1 MKRRLETAARLDISS
16 PVPLYHQIAEAIRDR
31 IRSGDLAPGEA
42 LDPLRRAA
50 GKWGVHLHTVRQAY
64 ASLARQGLVERRRG
78 RGGTRVA
85 PRQVHEVVRDPKDV
99 DRFLDKV
106 LGEARDLFGMHSR
119 DLIEAMTDRFG
130 PAAAE
135 RPVAFV
141 VECSEWQCRCHAREI
156 EERWDVDA
164 RTWPLTVKGE
174 PPDATVVST
183 YLHYNDLRRLW
194 PERLSEISFVTVRLD
209 PSLLSTLSDTEERI
223 LVLERD
229 AYSAASVAA
238 DLRALFHGR
247 PIHVEPLVEAH
258 PASVFPLEGSGP
270 PILFPPRSWATLD
283 EEQRAQ
289 PRALE
294 LRYVID
300 ADDLAA
306 LGSAHHW
313 QAARPAEPE
322 EEPPEAGED

>member
-1 MKRRLETAARLDISS
+1 MKRRPEAAARLDISS

-31 IRSGDLAPGEA
+31 IRSGDLAPGEL
-42 LDPLRRAA
+42 LDPLRQAA

-85 PRQVHEVVRDPKDV
+85 RRHAPEVVRDPRDV
-99 DRFLDKV
+99 DRFLDRV
-106 LGEARDLFGMHSR
+106 LGEARELFGMHSR

-156 EERWDVDA
+156 EERWNVDA
-164 RTWPLTVKGE
+164 RTWPLTVQGE

-194 PERLSEISFVTVRLD
+194 PERLAEISFVTVRLD
-209 PSLLSTLSDTEERI
+209 PSLLSRLADTEERI

-238 DLRALFHGR
+238 DLRALFQGR
-247 PIHVEPLVEAH
+247 PIQVEPLVEEH
-258 PASVFPLEGSGP
+258 PGSVFPLE
-270 PILFPPRSWATLD
+270 
-283 EEQRAQ
+283 
-289 PRALE
+289 
-294 LRYVID
+294 
-300 ADDLAA
+300 
-306 LGSAHHW
+306 
-313 QAARPAEPE
+313 
-322 EEPPEAGED
+322 